1 MPGTVSLG
9 LLPYLTLM
17 FNTMDHDENPNI
29 YVGSIVEYLIVK
41 TLKSGTGGLSIST
54 TVSPIFFSP
63 AYLAT

>member
-9 LLPYLTLM
+9 LLPYLMLM

-29 YVGSIVEYLIVK
+29 YVCSIVEYLIVK

-54 TVSPIFFSP
+54 TG
-63 AYLAT
+63 